1 MKIQKTDKVK
11 ETLQDLKRRLNSLR
25 LLVMEHVSTQGLVP
39 KLSGFA
45 KTSHRVGLVYAS
57 TIPVDSYVNG
67 RTGESDPTDHE
78 YQTQATG
85 EHLVKPLVKPHK
97 TASLVKP
104 LLSSQFLPNFP
115 TFHTCVHFG
124 GG

>member
-1 MKIQKTDKVK
+1 MNGYMKIQKTDKVK

-67 RTGESDPTDHE
+67 RGESDPTDHE

-85 EHLVKPLVKPHK
+85 EHLLKPLVKPLEK
-97 TASLVKP
+97 PQVWLKKP
-104 LLSSQFLPNFP
+104 LLSSHFLPNFP
-115 TFHTCVHFG
+115 TFGFV
-124 GG
+124 

>member
-1 MKIQKTDKVK
+1 MNGYMKIQKTDKVK

-85 EHLVKPLVKPHK
+85 ENLVKPLVKPQ
-97 TASLVKP
+97 VW
-104 LLSSQFLPNFP
+104 F
-115 TFHTCVHFG
+115 
-124 GG
+124 